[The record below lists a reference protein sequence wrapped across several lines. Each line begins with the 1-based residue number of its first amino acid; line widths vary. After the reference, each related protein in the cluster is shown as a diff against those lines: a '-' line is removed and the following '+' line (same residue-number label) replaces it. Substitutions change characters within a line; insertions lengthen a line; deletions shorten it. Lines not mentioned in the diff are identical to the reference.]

1 MNFEIIMLFAALA
14 IFVFIMFYIPTQI
27 EKYFRHRN
35 IKKYNIKVNR
45 FYVEEI
51 DLNKLSRYEKVLSP
65 EYSIRCNFTFE
76 YKGKKYESDNVM
88 EIIYNINNNTYFNKG
103 YGYLKSFVKSND
115 KEKFDLCYETIMQT
129 IKRKIYEIDLCELKC
144 EVKKEINN

>member
-1 MNFEIIMLFAALA
+1 MNFEIIMSFVALA
-14 IFVFIMFYIPTQI
+14 IFVLIIFYLPTQI
-27 EKYFRHRN
+27 EKYFRYKN

-88 EIIYNINNNTYFNKG
+88 EIIYNVNNNTYFNKG